1 MRTAQ
6 KCVRIISSKDAE
18 KLLRTARNATKL
30 TPHQHKNQHTESV
43 KKTLC
48 ANFDEKR
55 VKEIKRKK
63 KSAKRTIQKQE
74 IMILYK

>member
-30 TPHQHKNQHTESV
+30 TPHQHKNQHTESA
-43 KKTLC
+43 KWIRC
-48 ANFDEKR
+48 ANLNKNG
-55 VKEIKRKK
+55 KGKKKGLCKRKK
-63 KSAKRTIQKQE
+63 I
-74 IMILYK
+74 